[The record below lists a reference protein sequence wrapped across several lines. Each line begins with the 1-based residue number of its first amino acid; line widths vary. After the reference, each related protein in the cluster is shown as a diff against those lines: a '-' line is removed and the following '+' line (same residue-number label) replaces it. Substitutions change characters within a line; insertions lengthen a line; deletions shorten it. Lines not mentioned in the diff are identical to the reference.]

1 MLERCNTNKKLHYI
15 LLGSILIIEATL
27 IIIFFLNIFSYTTS
41 RLNCYVDNKSCYTVL
56 ETSYYS
62 AYSVFVYNLDNFLYL
77 IIITLIMF
85 SISLTTMISS
95 IIFKNKYY
103 NFVSYGLSFI
113 VICLMVTM
121 LIIARVGPQK
131 IA

>member
-1 MLERCNTNKKLHYI
+1 MNKKLHYI
-15 LLGSILIIEATL
+15 ILGGILIIEATL
-27 IIIFFLNIFSYTTS
+27 ITIFFLNIFSYTTS

-56 ETSYYS
+56 ETSYH
-62 AYSVFVYNLDNFLYL
+62 SVFVYNLDNFLYL

-85 SISLTTMISS
+85 SISLTTMISL

-131 IA
+131 MA